1 MEIIPMNR
9 LVAIII
15 ITLLS
20 IYPVV
25 AEESERKQQRPNL
38 VFILLDNVG
47 KDWLRSYGSQENQT
61 PNIDQLCATG
71 MKFRN
76 FYVTPVCSTTRTMLL
91 TGRYP
96 FRTGWHTHHD
106 SAIYGGGF
114 LDWNRETCFAKLLQ
128 DAGYR
133 TCISGKWQIN
143 DLFALGQQNAL
154 AEHGFEDHCIWPEAK
169 PGLPGHKKR
178 YWDPYVIRNG
188 QKIAANGRFGPD
200 VFTDH
205 SIEFMKRHREE
216 PFLIYQSAI
225 LTHIPVT
232 TTPHTPNQNASARE
246 KFAGMVHYADHLIG
260 RLTQAITA
268 LGLRDNTLIF
278 IATDNGTDN
287 GSDQGMP
294 ESLGGMRNGRIS
306 DEGIYSLTERGIN
319 MPLIVNCPAWITKAV
334 ESDALLNAADILP
347 TLADLANASIPA
359 ALRIDGESFAD
370 ILREQND
377 DSWTRPWTFTQ
388 YATDR
393 VVRDQRY
400 KLYSDGNFFDLAVDP
415 SEQRVIPRTQ
425 KNNPAEKRRTE
436 LQQVLDQ
443 LPVNSELPWQF
454 RSISARKARAAKD
467 TQRRAVWISNHI
479 APPAQLADFYQC
491 PPAYQSQLG
500 DYRSPL
506 VRKDGST
513 VKTPAEWQQRRSEI
527 VDDWHKIMGPWP
539 ELFAQP
545 EFEQVV
551 VTRRENI
558 TQRQLKIKIGIGGEM
573 VDAFMLIPDGDG
585 PFPAVLVP
593 YYDAQTGVGKGVE
606 LRDFGWQL
614 AKRGFVTLSIGK
626 PNSGVNF
633 DNPRDAGHRGQYFGS
648 EGKVVKTQP
657 LSALA
662 FAAAN
667 AHTFLASRPEVYPD
681 RIGIVGHSFGGK
693 WSLFAS
699 CLYEKFACAAWSD
712 AGIVFDERDRRKE
725 NPGGSVNYWDA
736 WYLGFELGEPNT
748 PSRSQRFRKLPSEG
762 EPRTGSY
769 KTLIE
774 GGHDLTELHALM
786 APRPVLVSGGT
797 ADRPE
802 RWLALN
808 HLISVNK
815 LLGYE
820 NRVAM
825 TNRDT
830 HGPSPDS
837 NQQIYEFF
845 EWWLLESKRQPIA
858 E

>member
-1 MEIIPMNR
+1 M
-9 LVAIII
+9 
-15 ITLLS
+15 
-20 IYPVV
+20 
-25 AEESERKQQRPNL
+25 
-38 VFILLDNVG
+38 
-47 KDWLRSYGSQENQT
+47 
-61 PNIDQLCATG
+61 
-71 MKFRN
+71 
-76 FYVTPVCSTTRTMLL
+76 
-91 TGRYP
+91 
-96 FRTGWHTHHD
+96 
-106 SAIYGGGF
+106 
-114 LDWNRETCFAKLLQ
+114 
-128 DAGYR
+128 
-133 TCISGKWQIN
+133 
-143 DLFALGQQNAL
+143 
-154 AEHGFEDHCIWPEAK
+154 
-169 PGLPGHKKR
+169 
-178 YWDPYVIRNG
+178 
-188 QKIAANGRFGPD
+188 AA
-200 VFTDH
+200 
-205 SIEFMKRHREE
+205 
-216 PFLIYQSAI
+216 
-225 LTHIPVT
+225 
-232 TTPHTPNQNASARE
+232 
-246 KFAGMVHYADHLIG
+246 
-260 RLTQAITA
+260 
-268 LGLRDNTLIF
+268 
-278 IATDNGTDN
+278 
-287 GSDQGMP
+287 
-294 ESLGGMRNGRIS
+294 
-306 DEGIYSLTERGIN
+306 
-319 MPLIVNCPAWITKAV
+319 
-334 ESDALLNAADILP
+334 
-347 TLADLANASIPA
+347 
-359 ALRIDGESFAD
+359 
-370 ILREQND
+370 
-377 DSWTRPWTFTQ
+377 
-388 YATDR
+388 
-393 VVRDQRY
+393 
-400 KLYSDGNFFDLAVDP
+400 FFDLAVDP

-425 KNNPAEKRRTE
+425 QNNPAEERRTK
-436 LQQVLDQ
+436 LQQILDQ

-467 TQRRAVWISNHI
+467 AQRRAVWVSNNI

-491 PPAYQSQLG
+491 PPAYQLQLG

-506 VRKDGST
+506 IREDGST
-513 VKTPAEWQQRRSEI
+513 VKTPAQWQQRRSEI
-527 VDDWHKIMGPWP
+527 LSNWHKIMGPWP

-545 EFEQVV
+545 EFKQVV
-551 VTRRENI
+551 VSRRENI
-558 TQRQLKIKIGIGGEM
+558 TQRQLKIGIGIGGEM

-593 YYDAQTGVGKGVE
+593 YYDAQTGIGKGVE

-648 EGKVVKTQP
+648 EGKVVNTQP

-725 NPGGSVNYWDA
+725 NPGGSVNYWDP
-736 WYLGFELGEPNT
+736 WYLGFELGKPNA
-748 PSRSQRFRKLPSEG
+748 PSQSQRFRKLPSEG

-769 KTLIE
+769 KTLVE

-830 HGPSPDS
+830 HGPNPSS
-837 NQQIYEFF
+837 NQQIYDFF
-845 EWWLLESKRQPIA
+845 EWWLKESKNQPISQ
-858 E
+858 